1 MLLSAFMLAIPVLC
15 EKHDKFVGL
24 ARALKEVRISFV
36 LTGAGLTFSLL
47 IASVGLY
54 TLQLVLKLNSLF

>member
-1 MLLSAFMLAIPVLC
+1 MLTIPVVC

-24 ARALKEVRISFV
+24 ARALKEVRISFI

-47 IASVGLY
+47 IASVGSY
-54 TLQLVLKLNSLF
+54 IFQLILKLNPLF